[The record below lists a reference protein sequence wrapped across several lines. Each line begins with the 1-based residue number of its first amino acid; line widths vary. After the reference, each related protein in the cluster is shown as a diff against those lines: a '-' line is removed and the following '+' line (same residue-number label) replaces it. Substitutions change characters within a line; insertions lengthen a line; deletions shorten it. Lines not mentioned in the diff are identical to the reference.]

1 MLDPKLEKALN
12 DQINKEL
19 QAWYAYLSM
28 AALLRLDAPDRL
40 RGVHGRAEPGGADA
54 REPAHPLRPGPGRP
68 RGPAPDLPARRSVQ
82 DDPRHLRDSLEQ
94 ERANTRAIYELYD
107 LAKGLNDYATVAHLQ
122 WFLDE
127 QVEEEKVMSDAVGL
141 LKFAGDDKSA
151 LLSLQ
156 PRVRLP
162 EVRRIREG
170 LAAPVALAA
179 AVPVAAARLLRGQGG
194 RRGAAGE
201 ALGRSH
207 GLLQLPHRERLH
219 PRGGIGFLRASL
231 LHGGTFAAPRET

>member
-28 AALLRLDAPDRL
+28 AAFCDTMHLTGFAAFMEAQSREEQVHAHRLIRYVLDRGGRVDLLPISPPRDTYKGILDIFTT
-40 RGVHGRAEPGGADA
+40 
-54 REPAHPLRPGPGRP
+54 
-68 RGPAPDLPARRSVQ
+68 
-82 DDPRHLRDSLEQ
+82 SLDQ
-94 ERANTRAIYELYD
+94 ERGNTRAIYELYD

-151 LLSLQ
+151 LLSLN
-156 PRVRLP
+156 REFGARKP
-162 EVRRIREG
+162 E
-170 LAAPVALAA
+170 A
-179 AVPVAAARLLRGQGG
+179 GG
-194 RRGAAGE
+194 KR
-201 ALGRSH
+201 
-207 GLLQLPHRERLH
+207 
-219 PRGGIGFLRASL
+219 
-231 LHGGTFAAPRET
+231 